1 MRGDAAVRV
10 DAPGGMIANR
20 YRLLHPLGSG
30 SSATVWAATDETLG
44 RQVALKLLSLPGAAI
59 DGERERERMRREAK
73 ALAALTHPRI
83 VAVFDLLET
92 ETADGG
98 SQSVLVTELLEGESL
113 ATRLEAGPLPWS
125 EALAVCGQ
133 VAEALAAAHEAGIV
147 HRDVTPG
154 NVFLTAKGAKLLDF
168 GIAQGPT
175 DRGPTGGLAVGT
187 PVCMAPEQLTARGAV
202 PASDVY
208 ALGCVLFWSLT
219 GHPPFQENDF
229 VVVSRSHLHA
239 APPRLEIDGLPSGI
253 NELYLACMEK
263 NPTKRPFAEEA
274 SELLAPYA
282 REAAEPDEADAATQF
297 LPAVR
302 DVPAADADV
311 PRSPA
316 KHAGRPAALDR
327 RRLLPAGLLLAA
339 LALIIVLIVGLV
351 HANVGSSAA
360 PKSPFPLAS
369 TNAVTAGVS
378 PTSSVANVVLPSVS
392 ASASA
397 TVSAS
402 PSQSPTPTMSA
413 AASPTLGPI
422 PGLPDPATDPVGYV
436 QGMSNQ
442 VSALVGQ
449 GPTVMQPGA
458 GQNLQAALG
467 NLANAI
473 ASARSQTNPG
483 MAKKQWHAVS
493 SDISG
498 IEQQIAGDANAGQ
511 ASPDAANLLTGELQ
525 RLAGQLP
532 T

>member
-1 MRGDAAVRV
+1 
-10 DAPGGMIANR
+10 MIAKR

-44 RQVALKLLSLPGAAI
+44 RQVALKLLSLPAAAM

-92 ETADGG
+92 ETANGG
-98 SQSVLVTELLEGESL
+98 LQSVLVTELLEGENL
-113 ATRLEAGPLPWS
+113 ATRLEAGPLPWP
-125 EALAVCGQ
+125 EALSVCGQ
-133 VAEALAAAHEAGIV
+133 VADALAAAHEVGIV

-168 GIAQGPT
+168 GIAQGPA

-187 PVCMAPEQLTARGAV
+187 PVCMAPEQLTGRGAV

-208 ALGCVLFWSLT
+208 ALGCVLYWCLT
-219 GHPPFQENDF
+219 GRPPFQENDF
-229 VVVSRSHLHA
+229 AVVSRSHLHA
-239 APPRLEIDGLPSGI
+239 TPPRLEIDGLPSGI
-253 NELYLACMEK
+253 NEFYLSCMAK

-274 SELLAPYA
+274 SELFAPFA
-282 REAAEPDEADAATQF
+282 REGVEPDGSTAATQS

-302 DVPAADADV
+302 DVPDADADEPLDDA
-311 PRSPA
+311 PRSRT
-316 KHAGRPAALDR
+316 KHAGRPAALDH
-327 RRLLPAGLLLAA
+327 RRLLPAGLLLGA

-351 HANVGSSAA
+351 HANDGSSAA
-360 PKSPFPLAS
+360 PRSPFPLTS
-369 TNAVTAGVS
+369 TIGATAGAS
-378 PTSSVANVVLPSVS
+378 PTSTMPNVMLPSVSASVS

-397 TVSAS
+397 TSSPSAS
-402 PSQSPTPTMSA
+402 PSPSPTMSSTM
-413 AASPTLGPI
+413 SPTLGAI
-422 PGLPDPATDPVGYV
+422 PGLPDPAADPIGYV

-442 VSALVGQ
+442 ISALVAQ

-483 MAKKQWHAVS
+483 MAKKQWHVVS
-493 SDISG
+493 TDISG
-498 IEQQIAGDANAGQ
+498 IEQQIARDANAGQ
-511 ASPDAANLLTGELQ
+511 VSPAAANLLTGELQ

-532 T
+532 SGG